1 MIPGAGARGEELER
15 RLSALPEI
23 EGAGCLALYV
33 PILPEPSSG
42 SLASRF
48 ASRRLCYPVVSGS
61 ELVFRESDGRALVPG
76 SYPGLQEPD
85 ATCPEVALEEID
97 IFVVPGLGFDRRG
110 VRLGRGKGYY
120 DRVLSR
126 AAPGA
131 LFIGVC
137 FAECF
142 VEALP
147 AAPADVPMHLIA
159 TDRAL
164 HRVIR

>member
-1 MIPGAGARGEELER
+1 L
-15 RLSALPEI
+15 L
-23 EGAGCLALYV
+23 
-33 PILPEPSSG
+33 
-42 SLASRF
+42 
-48 ASRRLCYPVVSGS
+48 
-61 ELVFRESDGRALVPG
+61 
-76 SYPGLQEPD
+76 EPD

-97 IFVVPGLGFDRRG
+97 VFVVPGLGFDRRG
-110 VRLGRGKGYY
+110 IRLGRGKGYY

-147 AAPADVPMHLIA
+147 ATPADVPMHVIA